1 VDMKMHEQLPI
12 RRQSTVPL
20 VLVAFVL
27 LQGVAAAQ
35 GLTGALIGTVKD
47 AQESAVSGA
56 TVRVSSASLLAGPAM
71 VVTSQKGQWRFP
83 DLPPGTY
90 ALEVTMPGFAPLRI
104 EDIDIGAGA
113 TIERRVSLNV
123 AGIAESIVVE
133 AAGSRID
140 ARNPG
145 IGTRFG
151 PEALAAIPTRRSSMF
166 DAIRAAPGVS
176 PTSPSSGTVTTISA
190 FGSGTNENQ
199 FLIDGTNFTCPCN
212 GVARSEPGVDF
223 IHEVQVQSVGASAEF
238 GSVQGAVIN
247 VVTRQGSDRFLSDA
261 SYYSQTSG
269 LTSQPVLRPF
279 ATTTTGYERVRYRD
293 LTGSIGGPAIRQR
306 LWFFAGYQYLRDY
319 DSQPAADPAHPRI
332 YEQNKGFA
340 KLTWNL
346 APAWRLMQSFHNEE
360 WVNSDAP
367 TLVTAFDATV
377 RRSASVPAVTFGEL
391 THTASANTLWD
402 VRVARF
408 RYSQTSAPSS
418 GDPTIPSRTDS
429 LTNVTT
435 GAPPSLGSPT
445 ITRIT
450 AKTTLSHYQTA
461 WLGAD
466 HLWKIGSQLEH
477 GEHHAVNLVPGGM
490 RFVDSGGRPVQRI
503 STAPANV
510 GGLSIS
516 ASAFA
521 SDSITVADRLTVNA
535 GLRFD
540 HLRAIS
546 QDLPGLDSQGRKSA
560 DIVDGLGTLYTWN
573 LLSPRLGLTS
583 KLTQDA
589 RTMLRASYGRFSQ
602 GVMTGELEPFHPG
615 AQSITTATYDPVLLT
630 YTSNISVV
638 DPRTN
643 LLLDADVRA
652 PHTDE
657 YSVGVDREVGG
668 GVAVAGAYIR
678 KNGADFIG
686 WTDVGGQYREGTQTL
701 RDGRV
706 IPVFDLVN
714 SPAARRFL
722 LTNPEEYSLAYNGL
736 VMMVEKRPSH
746 GWQASGSY
754 TLSKSYGLQPS
765 SGTTAAGAQV
775 STVSPPPLLTFGR
788 DPNDLTN
795 ARGRLANDRPH
806 IARMATSVDI
816 ARTGVVVAANFQYF
830 SGKPWAATAVVPT
843 TQNAQQRILLEPRGS
858 RRLSSQSLLD
868 LRVSKAVRVR
878 GVGRIELLLDV
889 LNAMNDTAEESVAS
903 DNFFGPTFAQ
913 PNVFVDPRRAMLG
926 ARVNLGR

>member
-1 VDMKMHEQLPI
+1 MHEQRPI
-12 RRQSTVPL
+12 RRQRTVPSM
-20 VLVAFVL
+20 LVALVL

-47 AQESAVSGA
+47 AQDSAVSGA
-56 TVRVSSASLLAGPAM
+56 TVHVSSASLLVGPEM
-71 VVTSQKGQWRFP
+71 LVTNHKGQWRFP
-83 DLPPGTY
+83 DLSPGSY

-113 TIERRVSLNV
+113 TIERTVVLNV

-151 PEALAAIPTRRSSMF
+151 PEALAVIPTRRSSMF

-223 IHEVQVQSVGASAEF
+223 IHEVQVQSIGASAEF
-238 GSVQGAVIN
+238 GNVQGAVIN
-247 VVTRQGSDRFLSDA
+247 VVTRQGSDRFLADA
-261 SYYSQTSG
+261 SYYSQTSA

-279 ATTTTGYERVRYRD
+279 AATRTGYERVRYRD
-293 LTGSIGGPAIRQR
+293 LTGSIGGPAIHQR

-319 DSQPAADPAHPRI
+319 DSQPAADRAHPRI
-332 YEQNKGFA
+332 YEQNKAFA

-346 APAWRLMQSFHNEE
+346 APTWRLMQSLHNEE
-360 WVNSDAP
+360 WVSSDAP
-367 TLVTAFDATV
+367 TLVTDFDATV
-377 RRSASVPAVTFGEL
+377 RRSASVPAITFGEL

-408 RYSQTSAPSS
+408 VYAQSSAPSS

-429 LTNVTT
+429 LTNITT
-435 GAPPSLGSPT
+435 GAPPSLGSPM

-450 AKTTLSHYQTA
+450 AKSTLSHYQTA
-461 WLGAD
+461 LFGTD
-466 HLWKIGSQLEH
+466 HLWKIGSQLER

-490 RFVDSGGRPVQRI
+490 RFVDSGGQPVQRI
-503 STAPANV
+503 STAPSNV
-510 GGLSIS
+510 GGVSIS

-521 SDSITVADRLTVNA
+521 SDSITIAGRLTVNA
-535 GLRFD
+535 GVRFD

-546 QDLPGLDSQGRKSA
+546 QDLPGLDSQGRTTG
-560 DIVDGLGTLYTWN
+560 DVVEGLGTLYTWN
-573 LLSPRLGLTS
+573 LLSPRFGLTW
-583 KLTQDA
+583 KLTDDA

-615 AQSITTATYDPVLLT
+615 AQSITTATYDPLLLS

-638 DPRTN
+638 DPRRN

-678 KNGADFIG
+678 KNGTDFIG
-686 WTDVGGQYREGTQTL
+686 WTDVGGQYRESTQTL

-706 IPVFDLVN
+706 VPVFDLVN
-714 SPAARRFL
+714 GPAARRFL
-722 LTNPEEYSLAYNGL
+722 LTNPQGYSLAYDGL
-736 VMMVEKRPSH
+736 VIGIDKRQSH

-806 IARMATSVDI
+806 IARIATSADI

-889 LNAMNDTAEESVAS
+889 LNALNDTAEESVAS

>member
-1 VDMKMHEQLPI
+1 MTMHEQRPI
-12 RRQSTVPL
+12 RRQRTVPL
-20 VLVAFVL
+20 ALVALVL
-27 LQGVAAAQ
+27 SHGVAAAQ

-47 AQESAVSGA
+47 AQDSAVSGA
-56 TVRVSSASLLAGPAM
+56 TVHISSASPLAGPAM
-71 VVTSQKGQWRFP
+71 LVTNQKGQWRFP
-83 DLPPGTY
+83 DLSPGSY
-90 ALEVTMPGFAPLRI
+90 ALEVAMPGFAPLRI

-113 TIERRVSLNV
+113 TIERTVVLNV

-151 PEALAAIPTRRSSMF
+151 PETLAVIPTRRSSMF

-176 PTSPSSGTVTTISA
+176 PTSPSSSTVTTISA

-223 IHEVQVQSVGASAEF
+223 IHEVQVQSIGASAEF

-247 VVTRQGSDRFLSDA
+247 VVTRQGSDRFLADA

-269 LTSQPVLRPF
+269 LTSQPVLRSS
-279 ATTTTGYERVRYRD
+279 AATTTGYERVRYRD

-319 DSQPAADPAHPRI
+319 DSQPAADRAHPRI
-332 YEQNKGFA
+332 YEQNKAFV

-346 APAWRLMQSFHNEE
+346 APTWRLMQSLHNEE
-360 WVNSDAP
+360 WVSSDAP

-377 RRSASVPAVTFGEL
+377 RRSASVPAITFGEL

-408 RYSQTSAPSS
+408 VYAQSSAPSS

-429 LTNVTT
+429 LTNITT
-435 GAPPSLGSPT
+435 AAPPSLGSPT

-450 AKTTLSHYQTA
+450 AKSTLSHYQTA
-461 WLGAD
+461 WFGTD
-466 HLWKIGSQLEH
+466 HLWKIGSQLER
-477 GEHHAVNLVPGGM
+477 GEHHAVNLVPGGV
-490 RFVDSGGRPVQRI
+490 RFVDSGGQPVQRI
-503 STAPANV
+503 STAPSNV
-510 GGLSIS
+510 GGVSIS

-521 SDSITVADRLTVNA
+521 SDSITIADRLTVSA
-535 GLRFD
+535 GVRFD

-546 QDLPGLDSQGRKSA
+546 QDLPGLDAQGRTTG
-560 DIVDGLGTLYTWN
+560 DVVEGLGTLYTWN

-583 KLTQDA
+583 KLTADA

-615 AQSITTATYDPVLLT
+615 AQSITTATYDPLLLS

-638 DPRTN
+638 DPRRN
-643 LLLDADVRA
+643 LLLDPDVRA

-668 GVAVAGAYIR
+668 GVALSGAYIR

-686 WTDVGGQYREGTQTL
+686 WTDVGGQYREGTQAL
-701 RDGRV
+701 RDGSV
-706 IPVFDLVN
+706 VPVFDLVN
-714 SPAARRFL
+714 GAAARRFL
-722 LTNPEEYSLAYNGL
+722 LTNPEDYSLAYDGL
-736 VMMVEKRPSH
+736 VIGIDKRRSH

-795 ARGRLANDRPH
+795 GRGRLANDRPH
-806 IARMATSVDI
+806 IARIATSVAI
-816 ARTGVVVAANFQYF
+816 ARTGVVVGANFQYF
-830 SGKPWAATAVVPT
+830 SGKPWAATAVVRT

-889 LNAMNDTAEESVAS
+889 LNALNDTAEESVAS
-903 DNFFGPTFAQ
+903 DNLFGSTFAQ